1 VEKGG
6 TAMTIFV
13 TMTDKF
19 MSGWGGSS
27 GKINKYVV
35 ECSNREQADQIVS
48 AAKLRSEMRNIN
60 IVTRFKYPPSKYVVS
75 LRKFSELGE
84 IWTGS
89 VSKV

>member
-1 VEKGG
+1 
-6 TAMTIFV
+6 MTIFV

-35 ECSNREQADQIVS
+35 ECSNREQADQIV
-48 AAKLRSEMRNIN
+48 AAARRRSEMKYIN
-60 IVTRFKYPPSKYVVS
+60 MVSRLPKYPESKYVVS

-84 IWTGS
+84 IWTGD
-89 VSKV
+89 VAKV